1 MEQHRDI
8 SGVIKMIGC
17 SAVPT
22 ESLIGRW
29 KMRLRAGMK
38 KLITRKTKLRKNKKN
53 NLTRSIDSGLGSDLS
68 SNYNEDLPSIFSGS
82 SSPASIL
89 RSAQTSPSFKKKISF
104 SEPEDTSRK
113 YVTLEDRNSHEIPTN
128 VSIMKAEVVSVSSQ
142 LGNIYREA
150 LHQVSLHSGSV
161 YEACASVLLTPLPPP
176 IPTVSLL
183 HNISTVL
190 SADLSTLPDSILA
203 IILSKLHLTIITIIT
218 CTHLSQD
225 NKDTRDKMSEVVRE
239 CQERNY
245 QDTAWCVARTRQ
257 IWLSLYKQ
265 EI

>member
-1 MEQHRDI
+1 MEQHGDI
-8 SGVIKMIGC
+8 SGVISMIGC

-38 KLITRKTKLRKNKKN
+38 KLITRETKLRKNKKT

-68 SNYNEDLPSIFSGS
+68 SNYNEDLPSILSGS

-89 RSAQTSPSFKKKISF
+89 RSAQSSPSFKKKISF
-104 SEPEDTSRK
+104 SEPEDTKTSRK
-113 YVTLEDRNSHEIPTN
+113 YITLEDRNSHEIPTN

-161 YEACASVLLTPLPPP
+161 YEACAAVLLTPLPPP

-183 HNISTVL
+183 HNVGTVL

-203 IILSKLHLTIITIIT
+203 IILSKLHITIIT

-225 NKDTRDKMSEVVRE
+225 NKDTRDKMEEVVRE

-245 QDTAWCVARTRQ
+245 QDSAWCVARTRQ